1 MSRTQ
6 TQHFMINLSNAN
18 LLSIDCYDVSFSS
31 CIFVRLLLHRS
42 DCTRRVRTYMNSI
55 MCTKLWQLI
64 YSYCYCPSP
73 CPIACGVRVCAA
85 AIVSNV
91 CRLSLAICR
100 FNTFIDSMTKTNAI
114 HCRALSLSFSRSNSN
129 FSERVKS
136 INIRFVYTCAECMCV
151 SEAHIAGVDTS
162 LDDSWRQTRSTQH
175 FVTPKRSIFFNKVVP
190 WNFLF
195 DSFRIQIADDTL
207 YGLSRGTHSS
217 ENIFEIDINEIE
229 MWRIIK
235 RTHFER
241 VQFHSNRWP
250 LA

>member
-114 HCRALSLSFSRSNSN
+114 HCRALSLSLSLVRIRISANEWNPSTFASCIHVQSVCVWAKHTLLALTLRSMTLDVKHVLRNISSHQNEAYFSTKLSHGIFYLTHLEFKLPMTRCMD
-129 FSERVKS
+129 FREGHIRVK
-136 INIRFVYTCAECMCV
+136 
-151 SEAHIAGVDTS
+151 
-162 LDDSWRQTRSTQH
+162 
-175 FVTPKRSIFFNKVVP
+175 IFLK
-190 WNFLF
+190 L
-195 DSFRIQIADDTL
+195 T
-207 YGLSRGTHSS
+207 
-217 ENIFEIDINEIE
+217 
-229 MWRIIK
+229 
-235 RTHFER
+235 
-241 VQFHSNRWP
+241 
-250 LA
+250 